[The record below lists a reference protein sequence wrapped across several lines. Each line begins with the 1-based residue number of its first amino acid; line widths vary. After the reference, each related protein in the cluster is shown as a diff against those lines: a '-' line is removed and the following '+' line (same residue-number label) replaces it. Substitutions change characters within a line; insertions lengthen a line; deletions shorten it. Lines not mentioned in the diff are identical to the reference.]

1 MMLRTAIQFHKLSLS
16 KFPLTKASVFGRTN
30 LNKIEMFIM
39 RSKSSASSSSSARSK
54 TDFRR
59 ILQLALPEKY
69 RLAAAVGLLFIS
81 SGISMSVPFAIG
93 KIIDIIYNLD
103 QLKQSD
109 QELQRT
115 KIQERLK
122 NVCLGLTGI
131 FIIGGL
137 CNFGRVYLMRISG
150 QNITAA
156 LRKNLFSS
164 IVKQETGF
172 FDKNKTGEL
181 INRLSADTQLVSLT
195 VTQQV
200 SDGLRNSMMTLTG
213 VGMMFY
219 MSPQLAM
226 VGLSVV
232 PPVSLFAILMGRKV
246 RGISKE
252 VQDSLAASTDMA
264 EEKLSNIRTVRA
276 FAMEEREIR
285 GYGEKMNNVL
295 DKAYKE
301 ALVNAKFYGMTGLS
315 GNMIVLTVLYYG
327 GNLVTTDVLTV
338 GNLASFVLYSAYV
351 GIGLSGVS
359 TFYAEMMKGLGAS
372 SRIWDLIDRKPEIP
386 VTGGTVPSE
395 GPRGEVSF
403 NNVSFSYPS
412 RPDVKIMRD
421 LSLTIPPNT
430 VVAVVGESGCGKS
443 TLGSLLLRL
452 YQPDQGSVTLD
463 GEDIQSLDPAFL
475 RRYIGTV
482 AQEPVLFSSSIKSNI
497 LYGAEDPDSVT
508 QEELERAARE
518 ANADQFIMKFP
529 EGYDTLVGERGVMLS
544 GGQKQRVAIARAIL
558 KDPGILLLD
567 EATSALDAQSEHEV
581 KVALERIMRGRSVIT
596 IAHRLST
603 IKNAD
608 LIAVM
613 QEGRVVEFGK
623 FNELM
628 KNENGKFY
636 RLVQQQQTDNSVNS

>member
-1 MMLRTAIQFHKLSLS
+1 MMMLRTAIQFNKLCFSKCSMTKSSL
-16 KFPLTKASVFGRTN
+16 FRTTN
-30 LNKIEMFIM
+30 LEKVEIFIS
-39 RSKSSASSSSSARSK
+39 RSNSTNSSRGK

-59 ILQLALPEKY
+59 ILKLALPEKY
-69 RLAAAVGLLFIS
+69 RLSAAVGLLFIS

-109 QELQRT
+109 QELQRR

-164 IVKQETGF
+164 ILKQETGF
-172 FDKNKTGEL
+172 FDRNKTGEL

-200 SDGLRNSMMTLTG
+200 SDGLRNSMMTLAG

-226 VGLSVV
+226 VGLAVV
-232 PPVSLFAILMGRKV
+232 PPVSVFAILMGRKV
-246 RGISKE
+246 RSISKE

-264 EEKLSNIRTVRA
+264 EERLSNIRTVRA

-285 GYGEKMNNVL
+285 GYGEKMNTVL
-295 DKAYKE
+295 DKAYRE
-301 ALVNAKFYGMTGLS
+301 ALINAKFYGMTGVS

-327 GNLVTTDVLTV
+327 GNLVTTEVLTV

-372 SRIWDLIDRKPEIP
+372 SRIWDLIDREPLIP
-386 VTGGTVPSE
+386 VTGGNVPSKT
-395 GPRGEVSF
+395 PRGDVSF
-403 NNVSFSYPS
+403 HNVSFAYPS
-412 RPDVKIMRD
+412 RPDINIMRG
-421 LSLTIPPNT
+421 LTLNIPPNT

-443 TLGSLLLRL
+443 TLASLLLRL
-452 YQPDQGSVTLD
+452 YQPDQGYVTLD
-463 GEDIQSLDPAFL
+463 NVDIQNLDPVFL

-482 AQEPVLFSSSIKSNI
+482 AQEPILFSSSIKNNI
-497 LYGAEDPDSVT
+497 LYGAENPDSVT
-508 QEELERAARE
+508 QEELERAAQE
-518 ANADQFIMKFP
+518 ANAHQFIMKFP

-613 QEGRVVEFGK
+613 AEGKVVEFGS
-623 FNELM
+623 FNELVNN
-628 KNENGKFY
+628 KKGRFY
-636 RLVQQQQTDNSVNS
+636 RLVQQQQTDNNVIS